1 MKICIKKLNEKAILP
16 ENQTD
21 GAACMDLH
29 ACTEESIELLPGEYK
44 AVPSG
49 IAVEVPV
56 GYELQIRARS
66 GWSAKHGVGLVNGI
80 GTIDSDYRGEIC
92 AILINWGK
100 EPFVIE
106 NGDRIAQIMINK
118 IEKIQ
123 WNKVNHLSDTV
134 RGHDKFGSTNQ

>member
-1 MKICIKKLNEKAILP
+1 M
-16 ENQTD
+16 
-21 GAACMDLH
+21 
-29 ACTEESIELLPGEYK
+29 PGEYK
-44 AVPSG
+44 AVTSG